1 MDIRVK
7 NAIKRIAAISM
18 GAVMVGTS
26 VMSAVHAAT
35 SYTLADFPA
44 PFVAAGKGDFTIVVG
59 QDAKPDDIIGAVDVG
74 VGLQA
79 SSGGVAGQAA
89 GVISGETVKIE
100 EPGNPLNF
108 VDPAG
113 AASETFND
121 VIGAGLDDSDLPTIL
136 ADGHFK
142 DSRGTTDNEED
153 YTQRIDFAANGEKL
167 VYDADDDGSK
177 VLGDYVRVAN
187 NGNFYTYTL
196 EFTSAIDFVDNTA
209 DAADDMENTQIE
221 IQGKPYIITK
231 FAYEGT
237 AVDTIDEIELLT
249 GKTIVTL
256 TQGDSYTFEGKSVII
271 TSVTEPDAPQQR
283 CGVSIDGVTKFID
296 EGTDEEFDGFR
307 VGVSDV
313 FAIHGAVGEDA
324 CEITL
329 GSVLTKLDNGGE
341 VQINGEDIGDR
352 DGDPDVTTLATI
364 NPTIGAE
371 AGQLEG
377 FEISVKSDDEVNL
390 GSATDGKDW
399 LDPVF
404 GNFKISYQGLSGDV
418 ENVAFDLSSDDG
430 TFTYKNNEGKT
441 VEIPM
446 FSVEVANPGAPP
458 PVNFYPTYYGEAY
471 DASMLIESTVG
482 AQNMLGL
489 FGGACTPANMVA
501 GGFKD
506 LTNGYF
512 KIQDTVALAA
522 DGIDISDMS
531 GTLLYLSTA
540 GQTSR
545 VVEITSIKT
554 APDDTVTFKDITY
567 GRSGMEVKPNDGTVS
582 TDGTIDTYKISGIGE
597 VRLAFWDAFGA
608 GMGALANCD
617 APNDLAAIQ
626 LVDGNLA
633 DAGDFQDDNDWNWFT
648 GGYLTDGNNVIVPE
662 ETDGYGVGVDG
673 TDAVWIYTLES
684 NDINDV
690 PLDEV
695 DTLVYNVGFP
705 DKELLALD
713 PVSFNGWATTGNFKD
728 ASRTDDKNQ
737 YAMTWAGSKWHIA
750 LDENDNPKNV
760 DADLAVGEARLGN
773 AFVAETG
780 ALFTAPTTGT
790 ATSTTTTTAFTGAVA
805 RLDTEITDKTATN
818 MILIGGPCVNRLTA
832 DALAQTYPACGT
844 DVATALGVPLD
855 GAQIALYNNAFNGTK
870 VAMTVMGTDAAG
882 TRAASEVLK
891 RFAEFKAQLT
901 GLKVN
906 VKSTAGVIT
915 VSAPTVA

>member
-79 SSGGVAGQAA
+79 SSGGASGQAA

-100 EPGNPLNF
+100 QPGDALNF
-108 VDPAG
+108 GD
-113 AASETFND
+113 TFED
-121 VIGAGLDDSDLPTIL
+121 VTPAGLDDSDLPTIL
-136 ADGHFK
+136 ASGKFK
-142 DSRGTTDNEED
+142 DSRGETDNEESYD
-153 YTQRIDFAANGEKL
+153 QSIEFTAGDSPFL
-167 VYDADDDGSK
+167 TYDANDDGDKILS
-177 VLGDYVRVAN
+177 DYVRVDN
-187 NGNFYTYTL
+187 NGEIYHYTL
-196 EFTSAIDFVDNTA
+196 EFDTDIEFVDDVA

-231 FAYEGT
+231 FDYDLAT
-237 AVDTIDEIELLT
+237 VNEIELLT

-256 TQGDSYTFEGKSVII
+256 TQGDTYTFEGKTVVV

-283 CGVSIDGVTKFID
+283 CGISIDGVTKFID

-324 CEITL
+324 CELTL
-329 GSVLTKLDNGGE
+329 GSVLTKLVDGGE

-352 DGDPDVTTLATI
+352 DGDPDVTTEVAIDSGVGVWGGFTI
-364 NPTIGAE
+364 TV
-371 AGQLEG
+371 
-377 FEISVKSDDEVNL
+377 FSDDELNL
-390 GSATDGKDW
+390 GSATDGKEW
-399 LDPVF
+399 TDPVF
-404 GNFKISYQGLSGDV
+404 ENFKISYQGMSGNT
-418 ENVAFDLSSDDG
+418 ETAAFEAGDDDG
-430 TFTYKNNEGKT
+430 TFTFMNNEGK
-441 VEIPM
+441 
-446 FSVEVANPGAPP
+446 SVEM
-458 PVNFYPTYYGEAY
+458 PVFSGDQDAAY
-471 DASMLIESTVG
+471 FGTDLDGMMLIESDEDFEVGAGAVADCTVG
-482 AQNMLGL
+482 ELDDSFFDVTGDGVNWKSEDAAL
-489 FGGACTPANMVA
+489 FVDDPVA
-501 GGFKD
+501 DISDLEGTLLFVQSAGQTARVLEISNIDVDQDEVDFKD
-506 LTNGYF
+506 LTYGGTKTESGDILLDGNMNG
-512 KIQDTVALAA
+512 A
-522 DGIDISDMS
+522 DITFDVS
-531 GTLLYLSTA
+531 GVGPIIL
-540 GQTSR
+540 R
-545 VVEITSIKT
+545 FWD
-554 APDDTVTFKDITY
+554 PDD
-567 GRSGMEVKPNDGTVS
+567 
-582 TDGTIDTYKISGIGE
+582 
-597 VRLAFWDAFGA
+597 DAA
-608 GMGALANCD
+608 YQNCD
-617 APNDLAAIQ
+617 GGTADAVQIELA
-626 LVDGNLA
+626 DGNLA
-633 DAGDFQDDNDWNWFT
+633 DGGADFNMDPALEAEADLNEW
-648 GGYLTDGNNVIVPE
+648 GY
-662 ETDGYGVGVDG
+662 ETDGGNLIFPLEDEYAGADGGDNAVAIGV
-673 TDAVWIYTLES
+673 LES
-684 NDINDV
+684 NDIGAGIADRTYVETMMYYNDADPDEMLV
-690 PLDEV
+690 DEPNEAVNLDAGGE
-695 DTLVYNVGFP
+695 DLADWYADFQ
-705 DKELLALD
+705 DK
-713 PVSFNGWATTGNFKD
+713 SK
-728 ASRTDDKNQ
+728 TDDNNR
-737 YAMTWAGSKWHIA
+737 YAATFAGSIWHVTEDA
-750 LDENDNPKNV
+750 DNNIKDV
-760 DADLAVGEARLGN
+760 DATLAVGEARDGN

-780 ALFTAPTTGT
+780 ALFTAATTGT
-790 ATSTTTTTAFTGAVA
+790 ATTTTTTAFTGAVA

-844 DVATALGVPLD
+844 EVATALGVPLD

>member
-79 SSGGVAGQAA
+79 SSSGVSGQAA
-89 GVISGETVKIE
+89 GVVSGETVKVE

-108 VDPAG
+108 ENPGSTG
-113 AASETFND
+113 AETFKD

-136 ADGHFK
+136 ADGHYK
-142 DSRGTTDNEED
+142 DSRGVTDNEVD
-153 YTQRIDFAANGEKL
+153 YTQRIDFAANGERL
-167 VYDADDDGSK
+167 VFDQEDDGSK
-177 VLGDYVRVAN
+177 VLGDYVRVPN

-196 EFTSAIDFVDNTA
+196 DFTDLVDFDVA
-209 DAADDMENTQIE
+209 EYADDLENTQIE
-221 IQGKPYIITK
+221 IQGKPYIIT
-231 FAYEGT
+231 
-237 AVDTIDEIELLT
+237 AVKYDNAGPQITELEMLT
-249 GKTIVTL
+249 GKTIITL
-256 TQGDSYTFEGKSVII
+256 TQGDTYTFEDHAIAV

-283 CGVSIDGVTKFID
+283 CGISVDGVTQFID
-296 EGTDEEFDGFR
+296 EGTDQDFDGLR

-324 CEITL
+324 CEMTL
-329 GSVLTKLDNGGE
+329 GSVLTKIVNGGE

-352 DGDPDVTTLATI
+352 DGDPDVTTNALIDTPGNGEWGGFTI
-364 NPTIGAE
+364 A
-371 AGQLEG
+371 
-377 FEISVKSDDEVNL
+377 VKSDDELNL

-404 GNFKISYQGLSGDV
+404 GNFKISYQGLSGNT
-418 ENVAFDLSSDDG
+418 EHVAFDLSTDDG
-430 TFTYKNNEGKT
+430 TFTYTNNEGKT

-446 FSVEVANPGAPP
+446 FSVKVPSLAPP
-458 PVNFYPTYYGEAY
+458 PANFYPVYLGESY
-471 DASMLIESTVG
+471 DASMLMESSRAVG
-482 AQNMLGL
+482 AAANIIVA
-489 FGGACTPANMVA
+489 FGGATNCEPGDITGA
-501 GGFKD
+501 GYND

-512 KIQDTVALAA
+512 KVEDTAIQAA
-522 DGIDISDMS
+522 DDIDISDMS

-545 VVEITSIKT
+545 VVEISKI
-554 APDDTVTFKDITY
+554 DTDKDEVSFKDVTY
-567 GRSGMEVKPNDGTVS
+567 GRSSTVKPNDGTVS
-582 TDGTIDTYKISGIGE
+582 VDGTTDTYKISGIGE
-597 VRLAFWDAFGA
+597 ITLAFWDQNAA
-608 GMGALANCD
+608 GNALADCD
-617 APNDLAAIQ
+617 GTKDLAAVQ
-626 LVDGNLA
+626 LVNGNLA
-633 DAGDFQDDNDWNWFT
+633 DTGNYKDYTDWGPDIFT
-648 GGYLTDGNNVIVPE
+648 QGYLTQGNNVVVPNE
-662 ETDGYGVGVDG
+662 FDGAGDGVDG
-673 TDAVWIYTLES
+673 ANTVWFYTLES
-684 NDINDV
+684 QDINEV
-690 PLDEV
+690 EWDEV
-695 DTLVYNVGFP
+695 DTMIYDTGFP
-705 DKELLALD
+705 DEELLALE
-713 PVSFNGWATTGNFKD
+713 PQSANGWATTATFKD
-728 ASRTDDKNQ
+728 ASKTDDKNQ
-737 YAMTWAGSKWHIA
+737 YAMTFAGSKWHIA
-750 LDENDNPKNV
+750 LDENDNPKDV
-760 DADLAVGEARLGN
+760 DADLAVGEARSGN

-790 ATSTTTTTAFTGAVA
+790 ATGTTTTTAFTGAVA

-832 DALAQTYPACGT
+832 ELTAQTYPACGT
-844 DVATALGVPLD
+844 DVATALKVPLD
-855 GAQIALYNNAFNGTK
+855 GAQIALYNNAFSGTK
-870 VAMTVMGTDAAG
+870 VAMTVMGTDATG

-901 GLKVN
+901 GMSVN

>member
-1 MDIRVK
+1 MTT
-7 NAIKRIAAISM
+7 
-18 GAVMVGTS
+18 GAVMLGAT
-26 VMSAVHAAT
+26 MMHAAFAAS

-79 SSGGVAGQAA
+79 SSGGTSGQAA
-89 GVISGETVKIE
+89 GVISGETVKVE
-100 EPGNPLNF
+100 EPGNPLNLEN
-108 VDPAG
+108 PAG
-113 AASETFND
+113 TNFETFKD
-121 VIGAGLDDSDLPTIL
+121 VMGAGLDDSDLPTIL

-153 YTQRIDFAANGEKL
+153 YTQRIDFAANGERL
-167 VYDADDDGSK
+167 VYDANDDGDK
-177 VLGDYVRVAN
+177 VLGDYVRVPN

-196 EFTSAIDFVDNTA
+196 EFTTPIDFVGA

-231 FAYEGT
+231 FDYDVGT
-237 AVDTIDEIELLT
+237 TTIQEIEMLT
-249 GKTIVTL
+249 GKTIITL
-256 TQGDSYTFEGKSVII
+256 TQGDAYTFEDHAIAV
-271 TSVTEPDAPQQR
+271 TSVTDPAAPQQR
-283 CGVSIDGVTKFID
+283 CGVSVDGVTQFID
-296 EGTDEEFDGFR
+296 EGTDQDFDGLR

-324 CEITL
+324 CELTL
-329 GSVLTKLDNGGE
+329 GSVLTAIVNAGE

-352 DGDPDVTTLATI
+352 DGDPDVTSAAVI
-364 NPTIGAE
+364 NPTIGAI
-371 AGQLEG
+371 ADQWEG
-377 FEISVKSDDEVNL
+377 FTISVKSNDEVNL
-390 GSATDGKDW
+390 GSVTDGKDW

-418 ENVAFDLSSDDG
+418 EHVAFDLSTDDG
-430 TFTYKNNEGKT
+430 TFTYLNNEDKT

-446 FSVEVANPGAPP
+446 FSPDDTSVY
-458 PVNFYPTYYGEAY
+458 FGEAY
-471 DASMLIESTVG
+471 DAAMLMESTVG
-482 AQNMLGL
+482 AAGITGA
-489 FGGACTPANMVA
+489 FGGAANCEIADLTGA
-501 GGFKD
+501 GYRD

-512 KIQDTVALAA
+512 KIEDTVVQVN

-531 GTLLYLSTA
+531 GTLLFLSTA

-545 VVEITSIKT
+545 VVEISDIKL
-554 APDDTVTFKDITY
+554 ADNTVTFKDITY
-567 GRSGMEVKPNDGTVS
+567 GRSGLEVKPNAPVAGTLDTDGTV
-582 TDGTIDTYKISGIGE
+582 DTFKVSGIGE
-597 VRLAFWDAFGA
+597 IKLALWDFNGA
-608 GMGALANCD
+608 AGFTDCD
-617 APNDLAAIQ
+617 GGTGDLAAIQ
-626 LVDGNLA
+626 LVNGNLA
-633 DAGDFQDDNDWNWFT
+633 DGNYQDEGDWGPNIFSL
-648 GGYLTDGNNVIVPE
+648 GYLTSGQNVIIPDE
-662 ETDGYGVGVDG
+662 DDFGYGSGPG
-673 TDAVWIYTLES
+673 GSDAVDMGVLES

-690 PLDEV
+690 PIDWV
-695 DTLVYNVGFP
+695 DTLVYDSGFP
-705 DKELLALD
+705 DNEILALD
-713 PVSFNGWATTGNFKD
+713 PISGNGWATTGNFKD
-728 ASRTDDKNQ
+728 ASRTEDKNQ
-737 YAMTWAGSKWHIA
+737 YAMTWAGSKWHIG
-750 LDENDNPKNV
+750 LDENDNPKDV
-760 DADLAVGEARLGN
+760 DADLAVGEAQSGN

-790 ATSTTTTTAFTGAVA
+790 ASSTTVANTAFTGAVA

-844 DVATALGVPLD
+844 EVATALGVPLD

-891 RFAEFKAQLT
+891 RYSEFKAQLT
-901 GLKVN
+901 GMKVN